1 MVHTLYSQNEICCRY
16 LKSTLFAAKEA
27 FETAAET
34 ADLAASVVPEQVVS
48 LKELLLL
55 SMT

>member
-1 MVHTLYSQNEICCRY
+1 MVHTAKKKYVAVGW
-16 LKSTLFAAKEA
+16 KSTLFVAKEA
-27 FETAAET
+27 FETAAGT
-34 ADLAASVVPEQVVS
+34 ADLAASVVPEQVDS